1 MKKRQ
6 HILIYIL
13 LLTLLNGCMINM
25 TTSTINEID
34 LQTTP
39 KTCITKKIP
48 ILSPTMPPLPTNTIT
63 ATPTP
68 TIILTPTP
76 TISPQSMEHLLS
88 CALLPVGSTMY
99 IWGGGWNEEDTG
111 AGPGATIIGTSPQ
124 WKEFAS
130 LQNKTYNEKNHR
142 YEIENGLDCS
152 GYIGWI
158 IYNVFEQENNKEG
171 YVFKSSTIALKYSQ
185 KGWGDYIKNPDTFL
199 VGDIVSMS
207 GHVWLSLGMC
217 DDGSVVLLHSS
228 PPGVSICGTKLANG
242 SDSEAIKL
250 AKYYMETYFP
260 EWQQKYPNRSVS
272 HSYTKNVTILRWNSS
287 TLFDIESYQSF
298 DAKTTLET
306 LFQK

>member
-13 LLTLLNGCMINM
+13 LLTLLNGCMVNM
-25 TTSTINEID
+25 TTSTINEIS
-34 LQTTP
+34 LQT
-39 KTCITKKIP
+39 TKKIP

-63 ATPTP
+63 
-68 TIILTPTP
+68 LTPTP

-111 AGPGATIIGTSPQ
+111 AGPGATIIGISPQ
-124 WKEFAS
+124 WKIFYA
-130 LQNKTYNEKNHR
+130 LQDNTYNYKNHK

-171 YVFKSSTIALKYSQ
+171 YVFKSSTIASEYS
-185 KGWGDYIKNPDTFL
+185 KKDWGNCIKNPDSFL

-217 DDGSVVLLHSS
+217 DDGSVTLLHSS
-228 PPGVSICGTKLANG
+228 PPGVSICGTKLADG

-250 AKYYMETYFP
+250 ATYYMETYFP

-272 HSYTKNVTILRWNSS
+272 HSYTKNVTVLRWNSS
-287 TLFDIESYQSF
+287 TLFDIESYQSL
-298 DAKTTLET
+298 DAKTMLEI
-306 LFQK
+306 LFQQR

>member
-1 MKKRQ
+1 MKKKQ

-13 LLTLLNGCMINM
+13 LLTLLNGCMLNM
-25 TTSTINEID
+25 TTSTINEIK
-34 LQTTP
+34 LQPTP
-39 KTCITKKIP
+39 KFKKKIP
-48 ILSPTMPPLPTNTIT
+48 ILSPTNTIT
-63 ATPTP
+63 ATKAP
-68 TIILTPTP
+68 TPTP
-76 TISPQSMEHLLS
+76 TICPQSMEHLLS

-99 IWGGGWNEEDTG
+99 IWGGGWNEADTG

-124 WKEFAS
+124 WKIFYS
-130 LQNKTYNEKNHR
+130 LQDNTYNYKNHK

-158 IYNVFEQENNKEG
+158 VYNVFEQENNKEG
-171 YVFKSSTIALKYSQ
+171 YVFKSSTIASEYSK
-185 KGWGDYIKNPDTFL
+185 KGWGECIKNPDTFL

-228 PPGVSICGTKLANG
+228 PPGVSICGTKLTNG
-242 SDSEAIKL
+242 SDSEAIQL
-250 AKYYMETYFP
+250 AKHYMETYFP
-260 EWQQKYPNRSVS
+260 EWQQKYPNRAVS
-272 HSYTKNVTILRWNSS
+272 HSYTKNVTVLRWNSS